1 MEDYVIG
8 KMEIVSQSFKKK
20 YKTSILDKLKYKI
33 GRKMEIKWQKI
44 AIARLYKR
52 DECWR
57 VVSET
62 TSVNFDSVKWYSSD
76 VWYKMPCG
84 ASV

>member
-33 GRKMEIKWQKI
+33 GRKMEIK
-44 AIARLYKR
+44 
-52 DECWR
+52 
-57 VVSET
+57 
-62 TSVNFDSVKWYSSD
+62 
-76 VWYKMPCG
+76 
-84 ASV
+84 